1 MHFFLVLEETL
12 TMEEIMLRF
21 SHLGESIFDQ
31 LDNASF
37 AKCRIV
43 NQAWKSFLE
52 TEQLPFRII
61 RNEPGLHQK
70 KHVQIKGK
78 QKEDQNTV
86 LLAPSNKFLKKI
98 LRENPEDTPMDLANK
113 INECFLLGGKVSHC
127 FTE

>member
-1 MHFFLVLEETL
+1 MNHHQFSVNSLLEASRRLQEVV
-12 TMEEIMLRF
+12 LRF

-37 AKCRIV
+37 VKCRKV

-52 TEQLPFRII
+52 TEQLPFRMI

-78 QKEDQNTV
+78 QKESQNTV
-86 LLAPSNKFLKKI
+86 LLAPSNKFLKK
-98 LRENPEDTPMDLANK
+98 
-113 INECFLLGGKVSHC
+113 F
-127 FTE
+127 